1 MSQYIH
7 FTDEQK
13 QRAASVNLEEFLRCQ
28 GEKLLDSGRE
38 KRLARDHSVTVRG
51 NEWYDHAEERGG
63 HAISFVQRFYNLN
76 YPDAVLLLLG
86 ITNGTI
92 YPSAAEK
99 EPKPTKPFA
108 LPPANDN
115 MRRVFA
121 YLVKQRGID
130 QQIVAHFAKAKLLY
144 EDSEYHNAVFV
155 GKDEN
160 GIPRHAHKRSTNSMG
175 KPFRINVE
183 GSDPKYSFHHIGTN
197 GSLYVFE
204 APIDLLSYITLNPDH
219 WQENSYVACC
229 GTSIQPVLK
238 MVEQLPALQTI
249 HLCLDNDEAGQK
261 ATQRMNT
268 QLESVCTVK
277 WLVPSLKDWNDDLIA
292 YKQNMMQPAD
302 FDMQCM

>member
-13 QRAASVNLEEFLRCQ
+13 QRAACVDLEAFLRSQ

-38 KRLARDHSVTVRG
+38 KRLARDHSVTIRG

-86 ITNGTI
+86 NGVGTV
-92 YPSAAEK
+92 YSCASEKKPDPPKLFELPS
-99 EPKPTKPFA
+99 PHS
-108 LPPANDN
+108 N

-121 YLVKQRGID
+121 YLIKQRHLTQD
-130 QQIVAHFAKAKLLY
+130 VVAHFAKAGLLY
-144 EDSEYHNAVFV
+144 EDAEYHNAVFV

-160 GIPRHAHKRSTNSMG
+160 GTPRHAHKRSTNSSG
-175 KPFRINVE
+175 KAFRMNVE
-183 GSDPKYSFHHIGTN
+183 GSDPRYSFHHIGTN

-204 APIDLLSYITLNPDH
+204 APIDMLSYITMYPDN
-219 WQENSYVACC
+219 WQESSYVACC
-229 GTSIQPVLK
+229 GVSVQPVLK
-238 MVEQLPALQTI
+238 MMERLPALNAV

-261 ATQRMNT
+261 ATQRMSS
-268 QLESVCTVK
+268 QLESTCTVEQ
-277 WLVPSLKDWNDDLIA
+277 LSSSLKDWNDELTA
-292 YKQNMMQPAD
+292 PAEREMEY
-302 FDMQCM
+302 DMEHL

>member
-13 QRAASVNLEEFLRCQ
+13 QRAANVDLEGFLRCQ

-38 KRLARDHSVTVRG
+38 KRLARDHSVTIRG

-76 YPDAVLLLLG
+76 YPDAVLFLLG
-86 ITNGTI
+86 NGAGTV
-92 YPSAAEK
+92 YPCASEK
-99 EPKPTKPFA
+99 KPDPPKPFE
-108 LPPANDN
+108 LPSLHSN

-121 YLVKQRGID
+121 YLIKQRHLTQD
-130 QQIVAHFAKAKLLY
+130 VVALFVKAGLLY
-144 EDSEYHNAVFV
+144 EDAEYHNAVFV

-160 GIPRHAHKRSTNSMG
+160 GTPRHAHKRSTNSSG
-175 KPFRINVE
+175 KAFRMNVE
-183 GSDPKYSFHHIGTN
+183 GSDPRYSFHHIGTN

-204 APIDLLSYITLNPDH
+204 APIDLLSYITLYPDN

-229 GTSIQPVLK
+229 GVSIQPVLK
-238 MVEQLPALQTI
+238 MLERVPALNTV

-261 ATQRMNT
+261 AAQRMSG
-268 QLESVCTVK
+268 QLEAACTVE
-277 WLVPSLKDWNDDLIA
+277 LLSPSRKDWNDELA
-292 YKQNMMQPAD
+292 ALVEGEMEYAMEHL
-302 FDMQCM
+302 